1 MRVQCNYRVCSV
13 YDLVDVHA
21 PVRKLERLAQRLWS
35 ALSRYW
41 SVSDVVPLH
50 SKLTWGVPTGRHGMT
65 IRTILPTK
73 DPLSGFWAASER
85 NGYEVRLVWAM
96 ASEALARIFA
106 LTPAEVRDFL
116 DSPAGRLLADDI
128 SFVEGGPTS
137 AEAIEA
143 LIKSRLGHLGWR
155 RLYEQVISETRAQK
169 RAPRDP
175 RWNHS
180 NPSSRRMR
188 PAHGKSD

>member
-1 MRVQCNYRVCSV
+1 MERTIPV
-13 YDLVDVHA
+13 
-21 PVRKLERLAQRLWS
+21 PVRFGRC
-35 ALSRYW
+35 
-41 SVSDVVPLH
+41 PLH
-50 SKLTWGVPTGRHGMT
+50 SKLTFRGVPTGRDGMT

-85 NGYEVRLVWAM
+85 NGYEVQLVWAM
-96 ASEALARIFA
+96 ASDAVATIFA
-106 LTPAEVRDFL
+106 LKPTEVRDFL
-116 DSPAGRLLADDI
+116 DSHAGRLLADDI
-128 SFVEGGPTS
+128 SFIEGGPTS

-175 RWNHS
+175 RWNRS